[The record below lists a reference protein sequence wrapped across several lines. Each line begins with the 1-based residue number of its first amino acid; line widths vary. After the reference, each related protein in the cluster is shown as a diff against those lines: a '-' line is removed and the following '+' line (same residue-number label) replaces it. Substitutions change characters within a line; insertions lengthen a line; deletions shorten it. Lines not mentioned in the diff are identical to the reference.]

1 MKIIHG
7 NGGDL
12 PDDQLQRELQRV
24 YGAPRDESFW
34 TSLEHRIM
42 SSVRAELPAK
52 WWSHFP
58 GWVRY
63 GLAAA
68 AAATVAISVANW
80 QLRAVESRI
89 AYEELAGDPTGV
101 PLLTEV
107 FDERTEAQREN
118 TLRYLISR

>member
-1 MKIIHG
+1 MKRVTDG
-7 NGGDL
+7 EFFPEDEL
-12 PDDQLQRELQRV
+12 RRELAAE
-24 YGAPRDESFW
+24 YAAPVDDSFW
-34 TSLEHRIM
+34 ASLEHRIM
-42 SSVRAELPAK
+42 SGVRAELPSK

-63 GLAAA
+63 GVAAA
-68 AAATVAISVANW
+68 AAAAVAISVANW

-118 TLRYLISR
+118 TLRYLISH